1 MQGREAGMLSKCAN
15 PECSAPFLYFHRGRL
30 FRLETEGREDRR
42 RHLGDETGVSKPL
55 RRIEFYWLCE
65 GCAEKM
71 TIAFDKISGLAV
83 HPHPERPKPV
93 HAAAQ
98 RKATAA

>member
-1 MQGREAGMLSKCAN
+1 MVSKCAN
-15 PECSAPFLYFHRGRL
+15 PECSAPFLYFHQGRL

-42 RHLGDETGVSKPL
+42 HHLGDETGVRKPL

-65 GCAEKM
+65 GCSETM
-71 TIAFDKISGLAV
+71 TIAFDKVSGVSVL
-83 HPHPERPKPV
+83 PQSKRPQSV

-98 RKATAA
+98 ATAGAA

>member
-1 MQGREAGMLSKCAN
+1 MLSKCAN
-15 PECSAPFLYFHRGRL
+15 PECSALFLYFRRGRL

-42 RHLGDETGVSKPL
+42 RHLGSEAGVGKPL

-71 TIAFDKISGLAV
+71 TIAFDKVSGLSV
-83 HPHPERPKPV
+83 HPHPERPKPA
-93 HAAAQ
+93 HTAAQ
-98 RKATAA
+98 ASATAA